1 MIQTIIID
9 DNKEAADNLAQH
21 LKKYTHI
28 KVTGVAYNGTDGLAL
43 VSKQKPALLFLDI
56 ELPDISGLDFLDR
69 LDNETL
75 GLCQVVVYT
84 AYDAY
89 ILPAF
94 RKRVFDVLL
103 KPIDEKDLE
112 GILQR
117 VKTCQEEK
125 AKQAIDKRSNN
136 KLLFYTNTQD
146 FRLVDKKDIGLFQ
159 YNHEVR
165 CWEVI
170 VAGSKSPIKL
180 KRNVKS
186 SMLVALD
193 DHFIQVNQ
201 KFIINL
207 NYLIEV
213 VDNVCSFYPPF
224 DQLDY
229 VKVGCWYRRKLIDR
243 FYSL

>member
-21 LKKYTHI
+21 LKKYTDI
-28 KVTGVAYNGTDGLAL
+28 KVTGIAYNGKDGLAL
-43 VSKQKPALLFLDI
+43 VGKQKPALLFLDI
-56 ELPDISGLDFLDR
+56 ELPDFSGLDFLDC
-69 LDNETL
+69 LDKETL
-75 GLCQVVVYT
+75 GQCQVVVYT

-89 ILPAF
+89 LLPAL
-94 RKRVFDVLL
+94 RKQVFDVLL
-103 KPIDEKDLE
+103 KPIDEEDLE

-117 VKTCQEEK
+117 LKTTLKEK
-125 AKQAIDKRSNN
+125 AQQDLDKKSDN

-146 FRLVDKKDIGLFQ
+146 FRLVDKKDIGIFQ

-186 SMLVALD
+186 NMLVALD

-213 VDNVCSFYPPF
+213 VDNLCSFYPPF
-224 DQLDY
+224 EQLDY